1 MDPIGAI
8 VFALIGILVLSA
20 IIIPQIQ
27 READKK

>member
-20 IIIPQIQ
+20 IIIPQI
-27 READKK
+27 RRAADKK